1 MGNKELAAAFERIAD
16 LLDIQG
22 EQSFRVNAY
31 RRASR
36 ALKDLPQDA
45 ADLLASG
52 ALAEVPGIGKGTLE
66 KVEQFVK
73 TGKIAL
79 LEDLRAAIPGGL
91 PELLDIP
98 GMGPKKVALVW
109 KELGVDGIDALRRV
123 IDSGELAKL
132 KGLGEKSVAQIK
144 AGLEFAERSAGRTA
158 LGVALPIAT
167 ALVEQVRRIRGVCR
181 ADLAGSLRRGTETIG
196 DVDIL
201 CESASGPKVVEA
213 FVSLSATKRVLAS
226 GETKGSVLV
235 EKPDGGELQVDL
247 RVVPAESYGAAYMYF
262 TGSKE
267 HNVRLRELA
276 IRRKWK
282 LNEWGLFDAAGK
294 RLAGADEIDVYKR
307 LGLPFIPPELREDRG
322 EVSATDGL
330 PKLIE
335 RDDIRGD
342 LHMHTTASDGTVS
355 AEQMAEAAGRLGYEY
370 IAITDHSRSSTI
382 ANGLSIDRMWRQI
395 DRLRELNKKLRH
407 VTVLVGCE
415 CDILADGTLD
425 YPDSILAACDL
436 VVASLHSSLRQDRV
450 AITRRLLAAIDNPY
464 VTIVGHPTGRLI
476 NKREPA
482 DLDMEA
488 VVAAAARTGTALE
501 INAAWQRLDLHD
513 RHVRMARD
521 AGVML
526 AIDTDSHAPPQLEQ
540 MELGVRTAR
549 RGWVRAED
557 VLNTRPLPAVRKWIA
572 RKRAK
577 AR

>member
-213 FVSLSATKRVLAS
+213 FVSLPATKRVLAS
-226 GETKGSVLV
+226 GQTKGSVLV

-436 VVASLHSSLRQDRV
+436 VVASLHSSLRQDRA